1 LSKKIE
7 LKCNLNT
14 IFNLLI
20 FVSVLILYKMK
31 LFSSTKLEA
40 VLPKIKNILQNQ
52 IIPLEQDF
60 LVHNFSKVKP
70 KLKKIRQL
78 VKKEGLW
85 NPHLSTVHGGLGLS
99 LTEFGQI
106 SELLGQ
112 SPYGHYCFNCNA
124 PDIGNQELI
133 LGNASDYIKDTFL
146 QPLLEGKIRS
156 CFSMTEPEFA
166 GSNPTE
172 MATTAVKYGDY
183 YIINGHKW
191 FTSSADGAS
200 FAVVMANTNP
210 EAENKYQRASM
221 IVVPTNN
228 SGFKLE
234 CNTSIMGD
242 ANDDYFSHSEVRYT
256 NCKVPTKNLIGKE
269 GAGFSL
275 AQQRLGPGRIHHC
288 MRWIGI
294 CERAFDLMCQRA
306 ATRELAKGK
315 ILGQKQSIQNFIAES
330 RAEINAA
337 RFMVLH
343 TAAKIDAEG
352 TKAAR
357 IEISTIKFYVAN
369 VLQRVL
375 DRAIQIH
382 GALGLTDYTVL
393 AFWYRHER
401 AARIYD
407 GPDEVHKAALA
418 RQVLKGYG
426 LSTSVV

>member
-1 LSKKIE
+1 
-7 LKCNLNT
+7 
-14 IFNLLI
+14 
-20 FVSVLILYKMK
+20 MK
-31 LFSSTKLEA
+31 LFNSSRLEA
-40 VLPKIKNILQNQ
+40 FRPKIQQIVKNK
-52 IIPLEQDF
+52 IIPLEADF
-60 LVHNFSKVKP
+60 LQHNFSQVKP
-70 KLKKIRQL
+70 ELEKIRQL

-85 NPHLSTVHGGLGLS
+85 NPHLNTTHGGLGLS

-106 SELLGQ
+106 SEILGQ
-112 SPYGHYCFNCNA
+112 SPYGHYCFNCHA
-124 PDIGNQELI
+124 PDIGNQELL
-133 LGNASDYIKDTFL
+133 LGYASDFIKERYL
-146 QPLLEGKIRS
+146 KPLIDGKIRS
-156 CFSMTEPEFA
+156 CFSMTEPHFA

-172 MATTAVKYGDY
+172 MDTTAVKEGTH
-183 YIINGHKW
+183 YIINGKKW

-228 SGFKLE
+228 PGFKLTH
-234 CNTSIMGD
+234 NTPIMGD
-242 ANDDYFSHSEVRYT
+242 SNDDYFSHGEISYT
-256 NCKVPTKNLIGKE
+256 NCKVPVKNLIGLE
-269 GAGFSL
+269 GQGFAL

-306 ATRELAKGK
+306 ATRQLAKGVM
-315 ILGQKQSIQNFIAES
+315 LGQKQSIQNFIAES

-343 TAAKIDAEG
+343 TAAKIDTEG
-352 TKAAR
+352 AKAAR

-426 LSTSVV
+426 LNTKVV